1 MSAVSPVPRIT
12 LVIPTLNEFKNIDQ
26 ALQCVVENGISRDD
40 MEVLLVDGGS
50 SDRTVQI
57 AQTFTDCLQLRVIV
71 VQGCTVYRALNIGL
85 GEARGVFF
93 VRVDAR
99 SKIPN
104 NYINTCLRHLGE
116 TGVMC
121 AGGIQLQYGVSR
133 VGDSIARVTSSVIG
147 TGGAKFR
154 TSTES
159 GFVDSVY
166 LGAYRTETLRE
177 LGGFEDNSDFVSED
191 ALVNK
196 RIREQGGKI
205 YLDASLMVLYPA
217 KDTFRALVK
226 QYVIYGAG
234 KAFVFK
240 KHHKFTSIRQLI
252 PLIFLLAWFLLGILC
267 IVGVIPWFVG
277 LLALF
282 VYLVIVTLTN
292 ASSSGLGG
300 QRSGTLWGRTLATI
314 CIHFTWPFGFF
325 LFLINSRLHKR
336 LVRWL

>member
-1 MSAVSPVPRIT
+1 MSATTPIPKIT
-12 LVIPTLNEFKNIDQ
+12 LVIPTLNEAKNIDQ
-26 ALQCVVENGISRDD
+26 ALQCVVENGIPRDD

-57 AQTFTDCLQLRVIV
+57 AQTFIDRLQLRVIV
-71 VQGCTVYRALNIGL
+71 IPGCTVYRALNIGL
-85 GEARGVFF
+85 GEARGTFF

-99 SKIPN
+99 SKIPS
-104 NYINTCLRHLGE
+104 NYIYTCLQHLGE

-121 AGGIQLQYGVSR
+121 AGGIQLQYGESK

-166 LGAYRTETLRE
+166 LGAYHTQTLRE

-240 KHHKFTSIRQLI
+240 KHHKFTSFRQLV
-252 PLIFLLAWFLLGILC
+252 PLIFLLSWLLLGILC
-267 IVGVIPWFVG
+267 IVGVLPWFIG
-277 LLALF
+277 FLALF
-282 VYLVIVTLTN
+282 IYLFIVTLTN
-292 ASSSGLGG
+292 ASSSGLGE
-300 QRSGTLWGRTLATI
+300 QRPGTLWGRTFATV

-325 LFLINSRLHKR
+325 LFLIDPPLHKR
-336 LVRWL
+336 LVLWL